1 MSTFSGKASFLGLG
15 HYGELGNQMFQV
27 AAVMEYAQMH
37 NKLAV
42 FPEWTCKIGNRDYR
56 KIFRIPIFQN
66 PEIGEIFQREGCQH
80 LQYMELKK
88 VDLPFVP
95 GNVNLVGYFQ
105 SEEYFSNV
113 SHSVRAMFQP
123 SEDIEKYISDKY
135 ADLLSYENK
144 VSLHVRTAKRSANDS
159 DVHAS
164 ATYEFI
170 EEAQRDFTDKD
181 LFVVFAD
188 NMEIAKTLLP
198 PGKSY
203 YFVEGE
209 ENYVDL
215 FLMTN
220 FDSYIVSPSTFGW
233 WGAWLSKASSPRVTV
248 MKDWFAK
255 DKAKAYLNDNDIIP
269 ARWKAI

>member
-1 MSTFSGKASFLGLG
+1 MNIATFLGLG
-15 HYGELGNQMFQV
+15 HYGELGNQMFQI
-27 AAVMEYAQMH
+27 AAVEGYANLH
-37 NKLAV
+37 GKTAL
-42 FPEWTCKIGNRDYR
+42 FPEWTCKISGRDYR
-56 KIFRIPIFQN
+56 RIFRSPVAQSSTVLSTL
-66 PEIGEIFQREGCQH
+66 QSEGAQQV
-80 LQYMELKK
+80 QYMDLKYI
-88 VDLPFVP
+88 DIPRLE
-95 GNVNLVGYFQ
+95 GNVNFTGYFQ
-105 SEEYFSNV
+105 SEKYFLHIEDLIRQTFS
-113 SHSVRAMFQP
+113 P
-123 SEDIEKYISDKY
+123 SEEIEKYISEKY
-135 ADLLSYENK
+135 GDLLSYDNK

-164 ATYEFI
+164 ATPEFI
-170 EEAQRDFTDKD
+170 RQAQLDFPDKD

-188 NMEIAKTLLP
+188 NMPLAKEMLP

-233 WGAWLSKASSPRVTV
+233 WGAWLSKSNSPRVTV
-248 MKDWFAK
+248 MKEWFAR

-269 ARWKAI
+269 EKWKSI

>member
-1 MSTFSGKASFLGLG
+1 MSSFTGKATFLGLG

-27 AAVMEYAQMH
+27 AAVLGYAHLH

-56 KIFRIPIFQN
+56 KIFKIPVVQDPLIQETMQKEGYQN
-66 PEIGEIFQREGCQH
+66 M
-80 LQYMELKK
+80 QYMDLKK
-88 VDLPFVP
+88 IHMPFVP
-95 GNVNLVGYFQ
+95 GNVNLVGFFQ
-105 SEEYFSNV
+105 SEQYFENEKSTIRAIFEPADHVKEYIS
-113 SHSVRAMFQP
+113 
-123 SEDIEKYISDKY
+123 EKYK
-135 ADLLSYENK
+135 DLLSYTNK

-159 DVHAS
+159 DVHSS
-164 ATYEFI
+164 ATREFI
-170 EEAQRDFTDKD
+170 EKAQEDFSDKD
-181 LFVVFAD
+181 VFVVFAD
-188 NMEIAKTLLP
+188 NMALAKEMLP
-198 PGKSY
+198 PGKTY
-203 YFVEGE
+203 VFIEGE

-233 WGAWLSKASSPRVTV
+233 WGAWLSKHENPRVTV

-269 ARWKAI
+269 DRWKAI

>member
-1 MSTFSGKASFLGLG
+1 MGIATFLGLG
-15 HYGELGNQMFQV
+15 HYGELGNQMFQI
-27 AAVMEYAQMH
+27 AAVEGYANRH
-37 NKLAV
+37 SKTAL
-42 FPEWTCKIGNRDYR
+42 FPEWICKISGRDYR
-56 KIFRIPIFQN
+56 KVFRSPVAQSSSVL
-66 PEIGEIFQREGCQH
+66 QTLQQEGAQQV
-80 LQYMELKK
+80 QYMDLKYVELPS
-88 VDLPFVP
+88 LE
-95 GNVNLVGYFQ
+95 GNVNFTGYFQ
-105 SEEYFSNV
+105 SEKYFSNV
-113 SHSVRAMFQP
+113 EDLVRTFFQP
-123 SEDIEKYISDKY
+123 SEDIEKYIFEKY
-135 ADLLSYENK
+135 RDLLSYENK
-144 VSLHVRTAKRSANDS
+144 VSLHIRTAKRSANDS

-164 ATYEFI
+164 ATFEFI
-170 EEAQRDFTDKD
+170 EQAMKDFTDKD

-188 NMEIAKTLLP
+188 NMEIAKSILP

-209 ENYVDL
+209 ENYIDL

-233 WGAWLSKASSPRVTV
+233 WGAWLSKHAEPRVTV